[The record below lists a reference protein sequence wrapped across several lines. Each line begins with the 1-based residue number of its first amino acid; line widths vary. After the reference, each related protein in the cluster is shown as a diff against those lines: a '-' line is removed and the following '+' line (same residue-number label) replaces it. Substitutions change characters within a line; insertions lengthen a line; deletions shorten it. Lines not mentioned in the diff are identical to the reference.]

1 MRLAL
6 HLSTYNGSEFLPG
19 LFASLQAQTDQ
30 DWVLRVRD
38 DGSTADELAKI
49 RSLVAQYATTRSVD
63 FESGVNIGFA
73 VSHQE
78 MYARHDEELVLL
90 VNQDVL
96 FTPTYIAIVRRYLE
110 DHADV
115 AAVAGTILRW
125 NWNAKHEPQF
135 TNIIDSLGLAKA
147 RSHKVYD
154 IASGVLLEDCT
165 SQRVPVFGISGCL
178 PMYRRSALGVMLFN
192 PAFVM
197 YKEDVDVAYR
207 LEKIGMKSAR
217 VPGVVAYHFRTF
229 QSSMFHRGVSS
240 RFQELS
246 YRNHW
251 RNLTRHL
258 SWRDWLHDGWAIIPF
273 EVAKIGFFLV
283 TNPMILWRTLR
294 YFFAKHV

>member
-19 LFASLQAQTDQ
+19 LFASLAAQTDQ
-30 DWVLRVRD
+30 DWILRIRD
-38 DGSTADELAKI
+38 DGSTADELAAT
-49 RSLVAQYATTRSVD
+49 RSLVAEYATKRRVD

-78 MYARHDEELVLL
+78 MYERHDEELVLL

-96 FTPTYIAIVRRYLE
+96 FTPAYIATVRKYLE
-110 DHADV
+110 ERADV
-115 AAVAGTILRW
+115 AAAAGTILRW
-125 NWNAKHEPQF
+125 TWNAKHEPQF
-135 TNIIDSLGLAKA
+135 TNIIDSMGMAKA
-147 RSHKVYD
+147 RSHKIFD
-154 IASGVLLEDCT
+154 IGSGVRLEDCT
-165 SQRVPVFGISGCL
+165 AQNVPVFGISGCL

-197 YKEDVDVAYR
+197 YKEDADVAYR

-217 VPGVVAYHFRTF
+217 VSGVVAYHFRTF
-229 QSSMFHRGVSS
+229 QFSILHRGVST

-258 SWRDWLHDGWAIIPF
+258 SWKDWLRDGWAIVPF
-273 EVAKIGFFLV
+273 ELAKVGFFLF
-283 TNPMILWRTLR
+283 TKPMILWRTLR

>member
-1 MRLAL
+1 M
-6 HLSTYNGSEFLPG
+6 YNGSEFLPG
-19 LFASLQAQTDQ
+19 LFASLEAQTDQ

-38 DGSTADELAKI
+38 DGSTADELEAT
-49 RSLVAQYATTRSVD
+49 RSLVAQYATRRRVD

-78 MYARHDEELVLL
+78 MYERHDEELILL

-96 FTPTYIAIVRRYLE
+96 FTPMYIATVRKYME

-115 AAVAGTILRW
+115 AAAAGTILRW
-125 NWNAKHEPQF
+125 TWNAKREPEF
-135 TNIIDSLGLAKA
+135 TNIIDSMGLAKTRA
-147 RSHKVYD
+147 HKVYD
-154 IASGVLLEDCT
+154 IASGIALEDCT
-165 SQRVPVFGISGCL
+165 AQHVPVFGISGCL

-197 YKEDVDVAYR
+197 YKEDVDAAYR
-207 LEKIGMKSAR
+207 MEKIGMKSAR

-229 QSSMFHRGVSS
+229 QVSIFHKGVSL

-251 RNLTRHL
+251 KNLIRHL
-258 SWRDWLHDGWAIIPF
+258 SWRDWLRDGWAIVPF
-273 EVAKIGFFLV
+273 ESAKVGFFLFR
-283 TNPMILWRTLR
+283 NPLVLWRTLR

>member
-19 LFASLQAQTDQ
+19 LFASLEAQTDQ
-30 DWVLRVRD
+30 DWILRVRD
-38 DGSTADELAKI
+38 DGSTADELVVTRA
-49 RSLVAQYATTRSVD
+49 LVAQYATRRQAD

-78 MYARHDEELVLL
+78 MYERHDEELVLL

-96 FTPTYIAIVRRYLE
+96 FTPTYIATVRKYLE
-110 DHADV
+110 EHSDV
-115 AAVAGTILRW
+115 AAAAGSILRW
-125 NWNAKHEPQF
+125 TWSTTHEPRL
-135 TNIIDSLGLAKA
+135 TSIIDSLGLAKA

-154 IASGVLLEDCT
+154 IASGVALENCT
-165 SQRVPVFGISGCL
+165 EQKVPVFGISGCL
-178 PMYRRSALGVMLFN
+178 PMYKRSALGITLFN

-207 LEKIGMKSAR
+207 LQKIGMKSAR
-217 VPGVVAYHFRTF
+217 VPGVTAYHFRTF
-229 QSSMFHRGVSS
+229 QSSIFHKGVSA

-251 RNLTRHL
+251 RNLSRHL
-258 SWRDWLHDGWAIIPF
+258 SWKDWMHDGWAILPF
-273 EVAKIGFFLV
+273 EIAKVGFFLATKPIV
-283 TNPMILWRTLR
+283 LWRTLR

>member
-6 HLSTYNGSEFLPG
+6 QLSTYNGSSFLPG
-19 LFASLQAQTDQ
+19 LFASLATQTDQ
-30 DWVLRVRD
+30 DWILRVRD
-38 DGSTADELAKI
+38 DGSNPEELART
-49 RSLVAQYATTRSVD
+49 RSCVAEYATQRRVD
-63 FESGVNIGFA
+63 FESGVNLGFA

-78 MYARHDEELVLL
+78 MYERHDEELVLL

-96 FTPTYIAIVRRYLE
+96 FTPEYIATVRKYME
-110 DHADV
+110 HHSDV
-115 AAVAGTILRW
+115 AAAAGTILRW
-125 NWNAKHEPQF
+125 TWGAQHEPVF
-135 TNIIDSLGLAKA
+135 TNVIDSLGLAKA

-154 IASGVLLEDCT
+154 IASGVALEDCAAY
-165 SQRVPVFGISGCL
+165 SIPVFGISGCL

-207 LEKIGMKSAR
+207 MQKIGIKAAR
-217 VPGVVAYHFRTF
+217 VPGIVAYHFRTF
-229 QSSMFHRGVSS
+229 QSSMLHRGVST

-251 RNLTRHL
+251 KNLTRHL
-258 SWRDWLHDGWAIIPF
+258 SWRDWLRDGWAILPF
-273 EVAKIGFFLV
+273 EAAKIGFFLFTKPV
-283 TNPMILWRTLR
+283 VLWRTLR

>member
-19 LFASLQAQTDQ
+19 LFASLESQTDQ

-38 DGSTADELAKI
+38 DGSSADELATT
-49 RSLVAQYATTRSVD
+49 RLLVAQYATRRRVD

-78 MYARHDEELVLL
+78 IYERHDEELVLL

-96 FTPTYIAIVRRYLE
+96 FTPTYIATVRKFME
-110 DHADV
+110 DHTDV
-115 AAVAGTILRW
+115 AAAAGTILRW
-125 NWNAKHEPQF
+125 TWDANHEPQF
-135 TNIIDSLGLAKA
+135 TNIIDSMGLAKA

-154 IASGVLLEDCT
+154 IASGVALEDCT
-165 SQRVPVFGISGCL
+165 AQHVPVFGISGCL

-207 LEKIGMKSAR
+207 MEKIGMKAAR
-217 VPGVVAYHFRTF
+217 VPRIVAYHFRTF
-229 QSSMFHRGVSS
+229 QSSMLHRGVSS

-246 YRNHW
+246 YRNHL
-251 RNLTRHL
+251 RNLSRHL
-258 SWRDWLHDGWAIIPF
+258 SWKDWARDGWAIVPF
-273 EVAKIGFFLV
+273 EVAKFGFFLF
-283 TNPMILWRTLR
+283 TNPMILWRTFR